1 MKRQRM
7 GMVIRVRPEKLE
19 IYKKLHA
26 EPWLEMNVALS
37 AAHLQNYSIFLRE
50 PENLLFG
57 YWEYVGSDFAAD
69 MAKLGELPVTKRWLA
84 LTDPCQEP
92 LASAAKGEW
101 WSMMP
106 QIFHLD

>member
-1 MKRQRM
+1 MNRQRM
-7 GMVIRVRPEKLE
+7 GMVIRARPEKLE
-19 IYKKLHA
+19 TYKELQA
-26 EPWLEMNVALS
+26 GPWAEMNAALS
-37 AAHLQNYSIFLRE
+37 TANIQNYSIFMRE

-57 YWEYVGSDFAAD
+57 YWEYVGSNFVTD
-69 MAKLGELPVTKRWLA
+69 MAKLGELPVTKRWLT

-92 LASAAKGEW
+92 LTSTAKGEW